1 MSNYTRH
8 GKRWTINELLS
19 LQREYELL
27 ELPVDTI
34 ALKHQRTVNSILF
47 KLQEEGLIST
57 WDEARGFDDVSVSP
71 TWKTMGSMSQD
82 EEDDDDDDDDDY
94 DYEEDDEDF
103 EDCEEDE
110 DFEEDD
116 EDCEEDVED
125 NTSQVSK
132 LAERVWTLEST
143 VSDIS
148 VMVKQIFDSVI
159 SKKRPTVSA
168 M

>member
-8 GKRWTINELLS
+8 GKRWTINELMS

-47 KLQEEGLIST
+47 KLQDEGLISS

-71 TWKTMGSMSQD
+71 TWKTMGSMSQED
-82 EEDDDDDDDDDY
+82 DYDEEDNGNYEEDDDEED
-94 DYEEDDEDF
+94 EEDDEDDEDY
-103 EDCEEDE
+103 EDCE
-110 DFEEDD
+110 
-116 EDCEEDVED
+116 ED

>member
-1 MSNYTRH
+1 M
-8 GKRWTINELLS
+8 S

-82 EEDDDDDDDDDY
+82 EEDDD
-94 DYEEDDEDF
+94 EDF
-103 EDCEEDE
+103 EEDDE

-116 EDCEEDVED
+116 EDEEDDDFEEEEDDDEDCEED